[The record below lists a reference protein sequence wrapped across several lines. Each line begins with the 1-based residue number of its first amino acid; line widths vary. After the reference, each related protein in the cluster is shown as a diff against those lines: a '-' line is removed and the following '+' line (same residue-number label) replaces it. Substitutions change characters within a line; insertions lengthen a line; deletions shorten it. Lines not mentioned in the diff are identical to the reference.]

1 MVLVQILEGFH
12 GFLEERKGNQSS
24 PTEYKGRGEGG
35 GGYIKLTGLIRWSQ
49 KLTGL
54 QWYYRATRGDHV
66 TQPDSYNP
74 QPPPPK

>member
-49 KLTGL
+49 NWLDYSDITEPHGGS
-54 QWYYRATRGDHV
+54 RNTTRLL
-66 TQPDSYNP
+66 
-74 QPPPPK
+74 QPPTPSPQ